1 MAVWL
6 PVLSSQN
13 NVQVDYDK
21 KEWIPDPTKKYVFDS
36 NGFHISGATY
46 GKVLILRFGAILNN
60 SRQFIFFDKPWVR
73 EKYDWLKQKLLK

>member
-1 MAVWL
+1 MYL
-6 PVLSSQN
+6 
-13 NVQVDYDK
+13 
-21 KEWIPDPTKKYVFDS
+21 IS

-73 EKYDWLKQKLLK
+73 EKYDWLKQKLVK